1 MFIWKEKQLINRFL
15 YKLYFHS
22 VTIIKSIALI
32 YVETTVLG
40 QLPSGRF
47 PPQKIAP
54 DFNPNPN
61 PNLKPGGEIV
71 GEQSSGGQFS
81 GHQRSH
87 VNF

>member
-1 MFIWKEKQLINRFL
+1 MIFSFRDNNYINCVNLTRD
-15 YKLYFHS
+15 HG
-22 VTIIKSIALI
+22 TRTIALRKI
-32 YVETTVLG
+32 
-40 QLPSGRF
+40 S
-47 PPQKIAP
+47 PQKIAP
-54 DFNPNPN
+54 DLNPNPN